1 MTLKELQKLR
11 IISKKEGNIE
21 KSNIIMMIIDYSQKL
36 AKEDNNEVNEKY
48 IQKGLK
54 RYIKQVEDSI
64 KNGIESAKKEME
76 ILKEFSEKILPKE
89 LNSNDLENLI
99 KDIIKK
105 VGNNFGNI
113 MKELKSIEG
122 VNMKKAS
129 EIVKNLLKN
138 DKK

>member
-113 MKELKSIEG
+113 MKELKSIDG

>member
-1 MTLKELQKLR
+1 MTLIELQKLR
-11 IISKKEGNIE
+11 IISKKEGNNE

-54 RYIKQVEDSI
+54 KYIKQVEDSI

-113 MKELKSIEG
+113 MKELKLIEG

-138 DKK
+138 DKI